1 VNPNELKIVDTIR
14 GLGIDMVDAA
24 SSGHPGIVLGAAPI
38 IYTLYAKHINI
49 NTNDDK
55 WINRDRFIMSAGHGS
70 ALLYATLFL
79 AGFNLTID
87 DLKSFRQ
94 INSKTPGHPEYMAT
108 PGVDITTGPLG
119 QGFASAVGMAMA
131 ERYLATKYNLK
142 KKNLFEQNFDLFN
155 YYTYVLCSDGDLME
169 GISYEAASLAGT
181 LELGKLIVLYDSNDI
196 SLDGQ
201 INKTFTEDIQSRFRA
216 MGWHTQLIK
225 NGEDVNAIDKAIRK
239 AKDVLNKPSL
249 IEIKTIIGKGS
260 LNEGK
265 NTVHGAPLSKEDI
278 EQLKTKLGIRNIPF
292 AVSQDSTSAFR
303 QMITERTQ
311 IKYNP
316 WLEIYNKYIEQ
327 AAEEV
332 KKEIDEI
339 VNKRSQVDIK
349 SLMWQFDES
358 LKEATRETNGKV
370 MNVIAEN
377 LHNFIGGSADLAS
390 STKTYLNKFNSYSK
404 DSYDGKNIW
413 FGVREHA
420 MGAILNGLS
429 LSGLKVFGSTFL
441 AFSDYMKP
449 AIRLACMMNLPIT
462 YIFTHDSINIGS
474 DGPTH
479 QPIEQLAMLRSIPNL
494 DVYRPADAKEVV
506 GAWQSIFQNNNTS
519 AVILSRTDILLQKD
533 TNILDVSKG
542 AYIVKLEKER
552 LDGIIIATGSEVEL
566 AIVVSNELY
575 KRNIDIRVISM
586 PCMEIY
592 LRQSRKYQEELF
604 PIGVKKV
611 VIEAGTSYGWHRFV
625 YNEKYLITLDKFG
638 KSGSKDDVLRSFEFN
653 VEAVTSKVEKIL
665 R

>member
-1 VNPNELKIVDTIR
+1 MNPNELKIVDTIR